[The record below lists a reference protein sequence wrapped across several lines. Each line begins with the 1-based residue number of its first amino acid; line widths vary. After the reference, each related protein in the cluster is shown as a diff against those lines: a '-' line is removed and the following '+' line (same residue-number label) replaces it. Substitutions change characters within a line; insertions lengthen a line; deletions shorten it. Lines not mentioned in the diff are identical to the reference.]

1 MKKIR
6 LTESQLIDLI
16 KKSVNKVKT
25 INESQIIN
33 EVNYI
38 DSSKLSTLAKNMIK
52 NIKKNKVKNGLLAI
66 LEKVPV
72 PKRPLLI
79 EVKMPGP
86 STPAENTSSRNTS
99 SSKSNSTT
107 TPQNTIPIPMR
118 NF

>member
-38 DSSKLSTLAKNMIK
+38 DSSKLSTLAKNKIK
-52 NIKKNKVKNGLLAI
+52 N
-66 LEKVPV
+66 
-72 PKRPLLI
+72 
-79 EVKMPGP
+79 
-86 STPAENTSSRNTS
+86 
-99 SSKSNSTT
+99 KS
-107 TPQNTIPIPMR
+107 
-118 NF
+118 